1 MFNNSNCQIVQ
12 WSIRRV
18 QTDDRKHRSEEPE
31 INMTSDQRCKDT
43 MRGEGGGG
51 NPVII
56 HYLGHGLYNI
66 P

>member
-1 MFNNSNCQIVQ
+1 MTDNGDDCQIVQ
-12 WSIRRV
+12 WSDGWPQTQIR
-18 QTDDRKHRSEEPE
+18 EPR
-31 INMTSDQRCKDT
+31 INITSDQRCKDT
-43 MRGEGGGG
+43 MRGGGGGG